1 MGARWPGEG
10 SPLAGNLLAGGPGQL
25 CEGGGEVL
33 GGLVGDQVQGG
44 GWAEASTDG
53 TRRGEQDRKYRKML
67 AKKHKNVKMKERNI
81 RTSYPI
87 CWAVMQAAKEV
98 KKLRDVGFQHKAMLW
113 VRIREM
119 QRFFCKPDAIVER

>member
-1 MGARWPGEG
+1 M
-10 SPLAGNLLAGGPGQL
+10 
-25 CEGGGEVL
+25 
-33 GGLVGDQVQGG
+33 QGG

-67 AKKHKNVKMKERNI
+67 AKKHKRKEKRINTIRRNVKMKEKNI

-98 KKLRDVGFQHKAMLW
+98 ERCWFSAQGDAVGENIKRDAKIFLQIRCHRGEVKL
-113 VRIREM
+113 
-119 QRFFCKPDAIVER
+119 